1 MPADATT
8 DLGTDLLWIDDLDPT
23 HRLTSGTALVGQAIY
38 HRLIT
43 PRGRLIDDENYGLGL
58 IEHLHKAQTPIQ
70 LRALESLIR
79 DEALKDERVERVEVS
94 LTDLGG
100 GRVDIAMTVECS
112 AGPFKLI
119 LSADV
124 TLASIVP
131 QILGL
136 AA

>member
-1 MPADATT
+1 MT
-8 DLGTDLLWIDDLDPT
+8 DFGTDLLWVDDLDPT

-43 PRGRLIDDENYGLGL
+43 PRGRLIDDADYGLGL
-58 IEHLHKAQTPIQ
+58 IEQLHKAKTPVQ
-70 LRALESLIR
+70 YRALETLIR
-79 DEALKDERVERVEVS
+79 SEALKDERVERCDAK
-94 LTDLGG
+94 LTDLGA
-100 GRVDIAMTVECS
+100 GRTDIQLSIDCS

-131 QILGL
+131 QILGTE
-136 AA
+136 

>member
-1 MPADATT
+1 MT
-8 DLGTDLLWIDDLDPT
+8 DFGTDLLWIDDLDPT
-23 HRLTSGTALVGQAIY
+23 HRMTSGTALVGQAIY

-43 PRGRLIDDENYGLGL
+43 PRGGLIDDPNYGLGL
-58 IEHLHKAQTPIQ
+58 IEQLHQAKTPVQ
-70 LRALESLIR
+70 QRALVTQIKA
-79 DEALKDERVERVEVS
+79 EALKDERVERCDV
-94 LTDLGG
+94 TMADLGG
-100 GRVDIAMTVECS
+100 GRVDISLAIDCS